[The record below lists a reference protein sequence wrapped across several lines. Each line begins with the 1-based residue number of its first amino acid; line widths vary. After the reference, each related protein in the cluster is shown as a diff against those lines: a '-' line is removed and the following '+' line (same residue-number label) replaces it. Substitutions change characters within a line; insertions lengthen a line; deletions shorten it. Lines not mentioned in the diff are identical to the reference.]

1 MKKNFTFE
9 LPKWLQEIDLDF
21 DKEFSDQEKM
31 ELAIFLSRRNI
42 EESTGGPF
50 GAAIFDINTHK
61 LLSVGVN
68 IVVPSNWSCGHAEM
82 VAFSIA
88 HTTVNTYD
96 LSLKGDY
103 ALYSSA
109 EPCIMCLGG
118 TIWSGVKKVVCAARH
133 DDIQKIGFD
142 EGPKPQN
149 WVEELENR
157 GISVRKDFLRDKAVE
172 VLNQYAILGGKI
184 YNAEH

>member
-9 LPKWLQEIDLDF
+9 LPKWLQEMNLNLE
-21 DKEFSDQEKM
+21 KEFSDEEKM
-31 ELAIFLSRRNI
+31 ELAISLSKRNI
-42 EESTGGPF
+42 EELTGGPF
-50 GAAIFDINTHK
+50 GAAIFNIKTNQ

-68 IVVPSNWSCGHAEM
+68 IVVPGNWSCGHAEM

-88 HTTVNTYD
+88 HATLNTYD
-96 LSLKGDY
+96 LSLKGNY
-103 ALYSSA
+103 ALYTSS
-109 EPCIMCLGG
+109 EPCVMCLGG
-118 TIWSGVKKVVCAARH
+118 TIWSGVKEIVCATRH

-142 EGPKPQN
+142 EGPKPHN

-157 GISVRKDFLRDKAVE
+157 GINVRRDFMRSEAVK
-172 VLNQYAILGGKI
+172 VLNQYATCGGTI